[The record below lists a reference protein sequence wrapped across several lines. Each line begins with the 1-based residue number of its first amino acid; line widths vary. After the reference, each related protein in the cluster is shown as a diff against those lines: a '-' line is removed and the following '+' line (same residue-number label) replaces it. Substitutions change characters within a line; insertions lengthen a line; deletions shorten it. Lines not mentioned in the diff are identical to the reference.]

1 MSPSKGSRKKAVVNW
16 NCEMVR
22 QWLVSEGFP
31 QYAKTFCDT
40 HKIDGQVLLS
50 LTENDLKQPPL
61 QLSVLGDI
69 KRLMFHI
76 DALRSNIR
84 SSEIQQSCNA
94 DNSNED
100 ELFTGT
106 LDFITR
112 KINIQHS
119 HNLDSEIWK
128 TVLSFI
134 YVFTVFLVT
143 AFVMVIV
150 HERVPDVEK
159 YPPLPDIFLDN
170 VPFIP
175 WAFHATELIGMSL
188 GAIWFS
194 ILFFHKHRFI
204 LMRRMFSLLG
214 TLFLLRSVCMLITS
228 LSVPSKHLDCEKKSY
243 GDMWAKLGRAFE
255 IWSGLGM
262 TATGVRTCGDY
273 MFSGHTVI
281 LTILNFFI
289 TEYTPRKLYYLHT
302 CSWMANMFGVFLIL
316 AAHEHYSIDVFVA
329 FYLTSRLFLYYHT
342 LANNRSLM
350 DRDKGR
356 RRFWFP
362 LFSFFESR
370 CNGVVPNEFEWP
382 IPKLIE
388 SVRSSFGNVTSRKPK
403 KS

>member
-1 MSPSKGSRKKAVVNW
+1 MSKKLKKKSVKNW
-16 NCEMVR
+16 SCEEVKD
-22 QWLVSEGFP
+22 WLVGEGFT
-31 QYAKTFCDT
+31 QYSKTLCDT

-69 KRLMFHI
+69 KRLM
-76 DALRSNIR
+76 IR
-84 SSEIQQSCNA
+84 INTLHARTPASENELSSCNDNSSE
-94 DNSNED
+94 DD
-100 ELFTGT
+100 VFTGT
-106 LDFITR
+106 QDFITQ
-112 KINIQHS
+112 KKNVHLSQY
-119 HNLDSEIWK
+119 LDSEILK
-128 TVLSFI
+128 TVLSFV
-134 YVFTVFLVT
+134 YVFTVFLFT
-143 AFVMVIV
+143 SFVMVIV

-175 WAFHATELIGMSL
+175 WAFQATEIIGMAL
-188 GAIWFS
+188 GATWFT

-228 LSVPSKHLDCEKKSY
+228 LSVPSKHLACEKKSY
-243 GDMWAKLGRAFE
+243 GDMRAKLGRAFE

-262 TATGVRTCGDY
+262 TSTGVRTCGDY
-273 MFSGHTVI
+273 MFSGHTVV
-281 LTILNFFI
+281 LTMLNFFI

-350 DRDKGR
+350 ERDKGR

-362 LFSFFESR
+362 LFSFFESK
-370 CNGVVPNEFEWP
+370 CDGVVPNEYEWP
-382 IPKLIE
+382 IPRLIE
-388 SVRSSFGNVTSRKPK
+388 NVKSIFGTATPLKPK
-403 KS
+403 RK